1 MQIPT
6 PPPASAVLSKILC
19 RDTCGCIPVLLAPM
33 AGITDP
39 AFRRL
44 CIEQGCD
51 FTFTEMVSA
60 KGLHYNNKKTKE
72 LIDISPVER
81 PCGVQLFGHEPEI
94 IADTAKRLS
103 EELNA
108 DSASSENQKQIAV
121 FDINMGCP
129 APKITGN
136 GDGSALMRSPA
147 LAARIIEAAVRAV
160 SIPVSVKFRLGWDA
174 DSINAVEFAKMAE
187 SSGAAFVTVHGRT
200 RMQMYSGTAD
210 WDKIAEVVNAVRIPV
225 IGNGDVFSGT
235 DAAALAA
242 KTGCAGI
249 MAARG
254 AQGNPFLFA
263 EIRAAL
269 RGEDYV
275 PPSARARLDII
286 MDSPNLRNAPPSARA
301 RLDAALRHISEYI
314 AAHGD
319 SAFADMRKH
328 IAWYTKGMY
337 GSTELRRRVNNCG
350 STAELSEL
358 VRRFRDE
365 VSD

>member
-1 MQIPT
+1 M
-6 PPPASAVLSKILC
+6 
-19 RDTCGCIPVLLAPM
+19 
-33 AGITDP
+33 
-39 AFRRL
+39 
-44 CIEQGCD
+44 
-51 FTFTEMVSA
+51 
-60 KGLHYNNKKTKE
+60 
-72 LIDISPVER
+72 
-81 PCGVQLFGHEPEI
+81 QLFGHEPEI

-108 DSASSENQKQIAV
+108 DSASSGNQKQIAV

-242 KTGCAGI
+242 KR
-249 MAARG
+249 AARASWPQG
-254 AQGNPFLFA
+254 VHREIPSFLRKSAPRFAEKITFPLPPAQGLTPRFGIFRNTLPLTGTA
-263 EIRAAL
+263 HLPICASILHGTQRACTAA
-269 RGEDYV
+269 
-275 PPSARARLDII
+275 PSC
-286 MDSPNLRNAPPSARA
+286 
-301 RLDAALRHISEYI
+301 AA
-314 AAHGD
+314 A
-319 SAFADMRKH
+319 
-328 IAWYTKGMY
+328 
-337 GSTELRRRVNNCG
+337 
-350 STAELSEL
+350 
-358 VRRFRDE
+358 
-365 VSD
+365 

>member
-108 DSASSENQKQIAV
+108 DSASSGNQKQIAV
-121 FDINMGCP
+121 FDIN
-129 APKITGN
+129 
-136 GDGSALMRSPA
+136 MRSPA

-160 SIPVSVKFRLGWDA
+160 NIPVSVKFRLGWDA

-210 WDKIAEVVNAVRIPV
+210 WGKIAEVVNAVRIPV

-275 PPSARARLDII
+275 PPSACT
-286 MDSPNLRNAPPSARA
+286 

-319 SAFADMRKH
+319 GAFADMRKH

>member
-108 DSASSENQKQIAV
+108 DSASSGNQKQIAV

-136 GDGSALMRSPA
+136 GDGSALMRSPT

-174 DSINAVEFAKMAE
+174 DSINA
-187 SSGAAFVTVHGRT
+187 G
-200 RMQMYSGTAD
+200 
-210 WDKIAEVVNAVRIPV
+210 
-225 IGNGDVFSGT
+225 
-235 DAAALAA
+235 
-242 KTGCAGI
+242 
-249 MAARG
+249 
-254 AQGNPFLFA
+254 
-263 EIRAAL
+263 
-269 RGEDYV
+269 
-275 PPSARARLDII
+275 
-286 MDSPNLRNAPPSARA
+286 
-301 RLDAALRHISEYI
+301 
-314 AAHGD
+314 
-319 SAFADMRKH
+319 
-328 IAWYTKGMY
+328 
-337 GSTELRRRVNNCG
+337 
-350 STAELSEL
+350 
-358 VRRFRDE
+358 
-365 VSD
+365 

>member
-1 MQIPT
+1 
-6 PPPASAVLSKILC
+6 
-19 RDTCGCIPVLLAPM
+19 
-33 AGITDP
+33 
-39 AFRRL
+39 
-44 CIEQGCD
+44 
-51 FTFTEMVSA
+51 
-60 KGLHYNNKKTKE
+60 
-72 LIDISPVER
+72 
-81 PCGVQLFGHEPEI
+81 
-94 IADTAKRLS
+94 
-103 EELNA
+103 
-108 DSASSENQKQIAV
+108 
-121 FDINMGCP
+121 
-129 APKITGN
+129 
-136 GDGSALMRSPA
+136 MRSPA

-160 SIPVSVKFRLGWDA
+160 NIPVSVKFRLGWDA

-275 PPSARARLDII
+275 PPSAC
-286 MDSPNLRNAPPSARA
+286 A
-301 RLDAALRHISEYI
+301 RLDAALRHISEYV

-319 SAFADMRKH
+319 GAFADMRKH

>member
-60 KGLHYNNKKTKE
+60 KGLHYNTKKTKE

-94 IADTAKRLS
+94 IADTAKRLA

-108 DSASSENQKQIAV
+108 DSASSGNQKQIAV

-160 SIPVSVKFRLGWDA
+160 NIPVSVKFRLGWD
-174 DSINAVEFAKMAE
+174 
-187 SSGAAFVTVHGRT
+187 
-200 RMQMYSGTAD
+200 AD

-275 PPSARARLDII
+275 PPSARARLD
-286 MDSPNLRNAPPSARA
+286 
-301 RLDAALRHISEYI
+301 AALRHISEYI

-319 SAFADMRKH
+319 GAFADMRKH

>member
-1 MQIPT
+1 M
-6 PPPASAVLSKILC
+6 
-19 RDTCGCIPVLLAPM
+19 
-33 AGITDP
+33 
-39 AFRRL
+39 
-44 CIEQGCD
+44 
-51 FTFTEMVSA
+51 
-60 KGLHYNNKKTKE
+60 
-72 LIDISPVER
+72 
-81 PCGVQLFGHEPEI
+81 QLFGHEPEI

-108 DSASSENQKQIAV
+108 DSAFSGNQKQIAV

-160 SIPVSVKFRLGWDA
+160 SIPVSVKLRLGWDA

-254 AQGNPFLFA
+254 AQGNPFLLRKSAPHCA
-263 EIRAAL
+263 EKITFPLPPAQGLTPRFGIFRNTLPLTGTAHLPICASILHGTQRACTAA
-269 RGEDYV
+269 
-275 PPSARARLDII
+275 PSC
-286 MDSPNLRNAPPSARA
+286 
-301 RLDAALRHISEYI
+301 AA
-314 AAHGD
+314 A
-319 SAFADMRKH
+319 
-328 IAWYTKGMY
+328 
-337 GSTELRRRVNNCG
+337 
-350 STAELSEL
+350 
-358 VRRFRDE
+358 
-365 VSD
+365 

>member
-1 MQIPT
+1 MAGVSDLPFR
-6 PPPASAVLSKILC
+6 LLC
-19 RDTCGCIPVLLAPM
+19 R
-33 AGITDP
+33 
-39 AFRRL
+39 
-44 CIEQGCD
+44 EQGAGLVCM
-51 FTFTEMVSA
+51 EMVSA
-60 KGLHYNNKKTKE
+60 KAILYKNRNTEE
-72 LIDISPVER
+72 LLAIDPGEHPVSL
-81 PCGVQLFGHEPEI
+81 QLFGSDPDIISEI
-94 IADTAKRLS
+94 A
-103 EELNA
+103 
-108 DSASSENQKQIAV
+108 KQIEERP
-121 FDINMGCP
+121 FDILDLNMGCP
-129 APKITGN
+129 VPKVVNN

-269 RGEDYV
+269 RREDYV
-275 PPSARARLDII
+275 
-286 MDSPNLRNAPPSARA
+286 PPSARA

-319 SAFADMRKH
+319 GAFADMRKH

>member
-1 MQIPT
+1 M
-6 PPPASAVLSKILC
+6 
-19 RDTCGCIPVLLAPM
+19 
-33 AGITDP
+33 
-39 AFRRL
+39 
-44 CIEQGCD
+44 
-51 FTFTEMVSA
+51 
-60 KGLHYNNKKTKE
+60 
-72 LIDISPVER
+72 
-81 PCGVQLFGHEPEI
+81 QLFGHEPEI

-108 DSASSENQKQIAV
+108 DSASSGNQKQIAV

-160 SIPVSVKFRLGWDA
+160 NIPVSVKFRLGWDA

-210 WDKIAEVVNAVRIPV
+210 WGKIAEVVNAVRIPV

-254 AQGNPFLFA
+254 AQGNPFLLRKSAPRFA
-263 EIRAAL
+263 EKITFPLPPAQGLTPRLGIFRNTLPLTGTAHLPICASILHGTQRACTAA
-269 RGEDYV
+269 
-275 PPSARARLDII
+275 PSF
-286 MDSPNLRNAPPSARA
+286 
-301 RLDAALRHISEYI
+301 AA
-314 AAHGD
+314 A
-319 SAFADMRKH
+319 
-328 IAWYTKGMY
+328 
-337 GSTELRRRVNNCG
+337 
-350 STAELSEL
+350 
-358 VRRFRDE
+358 
-365 VSD
+365 

>member
-6 PPPASAVLSKILC
+6 PTPASAVLSKILC

-108 DSASSENQKQIAV
+108 DSASSGNQKQIAV

-160 SIPVSVKFRLGWDA
+160 NIPVSVKFRLGWDA

-242 KTGCAGI
+242 KRAAQASWPQGAHRGIPSFLRKSAPRCAEKI
-249 MAARG
+249 TFPLPP
-254 AQGNPFLFA
+254 AQGLTLRFGIFRNTLPLTGTAHSPICASILHGTQRACTAAPNFA
-263 EIRAAL
+263 AA
-269 RGEDYV
+269 
-275 PPSARARLDII
+275 
-286 MDSPNLRNAPPSARA
+286 
-301 RLDAALRHISEYI
+301 
-314 AAHGD
+314 
-319 SAFADMRKH
+319 
-328 IAWYTKGMY
+328 
-337 GSTELRRRVNNCG
+337 
-350 STAELSEL
+350 
-358 VRRFRDE
+358 
-365 VSD
+365 

>member
-6 PPPASAVLSKILC
+6 PPPASAALSKILC
-19 RDTCGCIPVLLAPM
+19 RSACGCLPVLLAPM

-39 AFRRL
+39 TFRRL

-60 KGLHYNNKKTKE
+60 KGLHFNNKKTKE

-81 PCGVQLFGHEPEI
+81 PCGIQLFGHEPEI
-94 IADTAKRLS
+94 IADTAKRLA
-103 EELNA
+103 EELNSNA
-108 DSASSENQKQIAV
+108 APDGMQKQIAV

-147 LAARIIEAAVRAV
+147 LAARIIESAVRAV
-160 SIPVSVKFRLGWDA
+160 DIPVSVKFRLGWDEN
-174 DSINAVEFAKMAE
+174 SINAVEFARMAE

-210 WDKIAEVVNAVRIPV
+210 WDKIAEVVNAVHIPV
-225 IGNGDVFSGT
+225 VGNGDVFSGA
-235 DAAALAA
+235 DAVALAA

-269 RGEDYV
+269 RGEVYT
-275 PPSARARLDII
+275 PPSNRTRLE
-286 MDSPNLRNAPPSARA
+286 
-301 RLDAALRHISEYI
+301 AALRHISEYV
-314 AAHGD
+314 ASHGD
-319 SAFADMRKH
+319 GAFADMRKH

-350 STAELSEL
+350 NAAELSEL
-358 VRRFRDE
+358 VRLFRDE

>member
-1 MQIPT
+1 
-6 PPPASAVLSKILC
+6 
-19 RDTCGCIPVLLAPM
+19 
-33 AGITDP
+33 
-39 AFRRL
+39 
-44 CIEQGCD
+44 
-51 FTFTEMVSA
+51 
-60 KGLHYNNKKTKE
+60 
-72 LIDISPVER
+72 
-81 PCGVQLFGHEPEI
+81 
-94 IADTAKRLS
+94 
-103 EELNA
+103 
-108 DSASSENQKQIAV
+108 
-121 FDINMGCP
+121 MGCP

-263 EIRAAL
+263 EIRAEI
-269 RGEDYV
+269 G
-275 PPSARARLDII
+275 RA
-286 MDSPNLRNAPPSARA
+286 
-301 RLDAALRHISEYI
+301 H
-314 AAHGD
+314 
-319 SAFADMRKH
+319 
-328 IAWYTKGMY
+328 
-337 GSTELRRRVNNCG
+337 V
-350 STAELSEL
+350 
-358 VRRFRDE
+358 
-365 VSD
+365 

>member
-108 DSASSENQKQIAV
+108 DSASSGNQKQIAV

-147 LAARIIEAAVRAV
+147 LSARIIEAAVRAV

-225 IGNGDVFSGT
+225 IGNGDVTTPQRCKECFDRYGV
-235 DAAALAA
+235 DAVMIGRASFGRPWFFKEVKHYLETGEELPPPSSEWRLNVLRQEVEDSVNLLAERRAILHVRRHLAA
-242 KTGCAGI
+242 SPLFKGI
-249 MAARG
+249 
-254 AQGNPFLFA
+254 
-263 EIRAAL
+263 
-269 RGEDYV
+269 
-275 PPSARARLDII
+275 
-286 MDSPNLRNAPPSARA
+286 PN
-301 RLDAALRHISEYI
+301 
-314 AAHGD
+314 
-319 SAFADMRKH
+319 
-328 IAWYTKGMY
+328 
-337 GSTELRRRVNNCG
+337 
-350 STAELSEL
+350 
-358 VRRFRDE
+358 FRDTRIAMLRAE
-365 VSD
+365 TKEELYRIFEEIEPLLP

>member
-1 MQIPT
+1 M
-6 PPPASAVLSKILC
+6 
-19 RDTCGCIPVLLAPM
+19 
-33 AGITDP
+33 
-39 AFRRL
+39 
-44 CIEQGCD
+44 
-51 FTFTEMVSA
+51 
-60 KGLHYNNKKTKE
+60 
-72 LIDISPVER
+72 
-81 PCGVQLFGHEPEI
+81 QLFGHEPEI

-108 DSASSENQKQIAV
+108 DSASSGNQKQIAV

-249 MAARG
+249 MAAKGRTG
-254 AQGNPFLFA
+254 KSLPFLRRSAPRCAEKITFPLPPAQGLTPRFGIFRNTLPLTGTA
-263 EIRAAL
+263 HLPICASILHGTQRACTAA
-269 RGEDYV
+269 
-275 PPSARARLDII
+275 PSC
-286 MDSPNLRNAPPSARA
+286 
-301 RLDAALRHISEYI
+301 AA
-314 AAHGD
+314 A
-319 SAFADMRKH
+319 
-328 IAWYTKGMY
+328 
-337 GSTELRRRVNNCG
+337 
-350 STAELSEL
+350 
-358 VRRFRDE
+358 
-365 VSD
+365 

>member
-1 MQIPT
+1 
-6 PPPASAVLSKILC
+6 
-19 RDTCGCIPVLLAPM
+19 
-33 AGITDP
+33 
-39 AFRRL
+39 
-44 CIEQGCD
+44 
-51 FTFTEMVSA
+51 
-60 KGLHYNNKKTKE
+60 
-72 LIDISPVER
+72 
-81 PCGVQLFGHEPEI
+81 
-94 IADTAKRLS
+94 
-103 EELNA
+103 
-108 DSASSENQKQIAV
+108 
-121 FDINMGCP
+121 
-129 APKITGN
+129 
-136 GDGSALMRSPA
+136 MRSPA

-275 PPSARARLDII
+275 PPSSRGRRIRRYAQAYCMVHKGHVRQHRI
-286 MDSPNLRNAPPSARA
+286 APPRKQ
-301 RLDAALRHISEYI
+301 LRQYC
-314 AAHGD
+314 G
-319 SAFADMRKH
+319 AFGACPPIPR
-328 IAWYTKGMY
+328 
-337 GSTELRRRVNNCG
+337 
-350 STAELSEL
+350 
-358 VRRFRDE
+358 
-365 VSD
+365 

>member
-1 MQIPT
+1 
-6 PPPASAVLSKILC
+6 
-19 RDTCGCIPVLLAPM
+19 
-33 AGITDP
+33 
-39 AFRRL
+39 
-44 CIEQGCD
+44 
-51 FTFTEMVSA
+51 
-60 KGLHYNNKKTKE
+60 
-72 LIDISPVER
+72 
-81 PCGVQLFGHEPEI
+81 
-94 IADTAKRLS
+94 
-103 EELNA
+103 
-108 DSASSENQKQIAV
+108 
-121 FDINMGCP
+121 MGCP

-275 PPSARARLDII
+275 PPSARARLD
-286 MDSPNLRNAPPSARA
+286 
-301 RLDAALRHISEYI
+301 AALRHISEYV

-319 SAFADMRKH
+319 GAFADMRKH